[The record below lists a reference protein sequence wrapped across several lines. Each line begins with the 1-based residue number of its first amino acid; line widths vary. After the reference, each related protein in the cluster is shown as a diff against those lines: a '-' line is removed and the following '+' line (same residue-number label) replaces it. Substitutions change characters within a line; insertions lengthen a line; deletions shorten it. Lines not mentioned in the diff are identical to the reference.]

1 MSSHID
7 VRGASSPIRAD
18 MRGTRAV
25 FLGDSITLA
34 QGNDQTNGQW
44 GVSFP
49 TYASY
54 LSKGRLLRV
63 RNSGIAGNKAADM
76 LARFDTDVTL
86 YAPSL
91 VVIMAGTND
100 WNDTGTTSLATYQQ
114 NIRDL
119 VAKCRSIAAQPILCT
134 VPPNVISSARRQ
146 RTIIGNA
153 WLRRYCADQGI
164 PLADMYTLLTDPAT
178 GDYLT
183 AYGSASN
190 DKTHPIGAGY
200 AAMGSYLASLLATGF
215 PSPVDALLPAENAD
229 PNNLLTNGLALTTTG
244 SGTSL
249 MPTGWSV
256 QTGVHP
262 TGVTGSLVTG
272 DTAIKGNWW
281 KVVADGATAATT
293 NNEFQT
299 VSVGIVPGHTY
310 AHVGRFKAT
319 GMRNVDTGNGST
331 FLLGAAFN
339 STLVNPLYDFRT
351 ASTLSFDVTDGTY
364 YHEMLAPSDAS
375 TCLVRRQLLNTT
387 VGAGTL
393 QVAQTGFYD
402 LTAMGLA

>member
-1 MSSHID
+1 
-7 VRGASSPIRAD
+7 
-18 MRGTRAV
+18 
-25 FLGDSITLA
+25 
-34 QGNDQTNGQW
+34 
-44 GVSFP
+44 
-49 TYASY
+49 
-54 LSKGRLLRV
+54 
-63 RNSGIAGNKAADM
+63 M
-76 LARFDTDVTL
+76 LARFDTDVTP

-119 VAKCRSIAAQPILCT
+119 VAKCRSISAQPILCT
-134 VPPNVISSARRQ
+134 VPPNILSSARRG
-146 RTIIGNA
+146 RTIVGNA

-200 AAMGSYLASLLATGF
+200 AAMGSYLATLLTGGF
-215 PSPVDALLPAENAD
+215 ASPVDALLPAENAD
-229 PNNLLTNGLALTTTG
+229 PNNLLTNGLYLTTTG
-244 SGTSL
+244 AASTL

-256 QTGVHP
+256 QTAHP
-262 TGVTGSLVTG
+262 TGVTASLVTG

-281 KVVADGATAATT
+281 KVVADGVTASAT

-299 VSVGIVPGHTY
+299 VSTGIVPGHTY

-331 FLLGAAFN
+331 FLLGCAFN
-339 STLVNPLYDFRT
+339 STLNNALYDFRV
-351 ASTLSFDVTDGTY
+351 ASTLSFDVADGTY
-364 YHEMLAPSDAS
+364 YHEVVAPSDAT